1 MAIANATID
10 DTVPGTTETILYTAA
25 ADVGITVIYLCNT
38 DTITR
43 TVDIHVKPA
52 GEALALENQIYSAI
66 SIPAGDTFVIDT
78 EKLIL
83 ENTDEITA
91 VVGEADTTT
100 AVVATISTIG
110 I

>member
-1 MAIANATID
+1 MAIANATIL

-25 ADVGITVIYLCNT
+25 ANVGITVIYLCNT
-38 DTITR
+38 DTVTR
-43 TVDIHVKPA
+43 TVDIHVKPL

-66 SIPAGDTFVIDT
+66 SIPAGDTFIIDT

-83 ENTDEITA
+83 ESTDEITA

-100 AVVATISTIG
+100 AVVATLSTIG